1 MDPTTVTV
9 GVKAAKE
16 LQNFLLPG
24 SESQKIKF
32 GYGGTV
38 EKEKECKVLNIFAEI
53 MHRTGSDFTRMQIDP
68 EATPLDVRE
77 KISAESEEAL
87 DQDTILDENGFRLS
101 KDLETKSLYNFSNNC
116 HLALRLAYK
125 KNFVGGI
132 VDNSKRWWRR
142 EGAFRSASP
151 SAPGE

>member
-24 SESQKIKF
+24 SESQKVKF
-32 GYGGTV
+32 GYGGNA
-38 EKEKECKVLNIFAEI
+38 EKEKECKVLNVFAEI
-53 MHRTGSDFTRMQIDP
+53 MHRTGSDFTRLHIEP

-77 KISAESEEAL
+77 KISAESEDAI
-87 DQDTILDENGFRLS
+87 DQDSILDENGFRLS
-101 KDLETKSLYNFSNNC
+101 KDLEKKSLYNLSNNC

-142 EGAFRSASP
+142 EGILP
-151 SAPGE
+151 SSSSSSSK